1 MFSLKF
7 VFILLIFILAV
18 HVIATA
24 NYWYWTI
31 PWIDI
36 PMHFFGGFW
45 VATAFITLNSKFGV
59 KLPNYLITLIAILS
73 FVALIGVLWEFAE
86 FLFDVFISS
95 GGYAKVIQQDVADT
109 LGDLFMDL
117 LGGLTVATIFLIGKR
132 KENSAE
138 SNIKDYR

>member
-7 VFILLIFILAV
+7 IIGLLIFILAI
-18 HVIATA
+18 HVIATV
-24 NYWYWTI
+24 NYWYWTVS
-31 PWIDI
+31 WFDI
-36 PMHFFGGFW
+36 PMHFLGGFW

-73 FVALIGVLWEFAE
+73 FVAFIGVLWEFAE

-95 GGYAKVIQQDVADT
+95 GGYAKIVQQDVADT
-109 LGDLFMDL
+109 LGDLLLDL

-132 KENSAE
+132 KENSVE
-138 SNIKDYR
+138 